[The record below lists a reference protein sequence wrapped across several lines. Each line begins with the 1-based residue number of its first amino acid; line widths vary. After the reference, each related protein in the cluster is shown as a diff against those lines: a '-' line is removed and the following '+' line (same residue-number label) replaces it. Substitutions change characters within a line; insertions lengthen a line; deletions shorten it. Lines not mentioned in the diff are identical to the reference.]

1 MQSITAN
8 TLAER
13 PIPAPKPA
21 VMPPS
26 VRLSLRA
33 NFLWNLAGNVVY
45 TACQWGMLVALAK
58 LGDAE
63 MVGQFALALAVT
75 APVFMFTNLHLR
87 GIQAT
92 DARGEHAFGQYLGL
106 RLLMT
111 AAALAVIAG
120 LAVGIG
126 ATWTTAAVIVVIGI
140 AKAAEAVS
148 DVYYGLLQKHERMD
162 RIAISMTAKGILSLL
177 ALAVTVY
184 LTQSMLWG
192 AVALALSWI
201 AVLAMYDLGSV
212 AGLCSDTATPRW
224 HARALWTLARIALP
238 LGVVMFLVSFT
249 ANVPR
254 YFIEHFQ
261 GLGELGIFA
270 AISYMVL
277 ASNRVL
283 CALGE
288 SISPRMA
295 KDYAAGDTAALRALL
310 IRLVVFGA
318 FLGGSVV
325 ALALVAGR
333 EVLTLFYRAEYAE
346 HVSVFVWV
354 AVGGIVANVASAL
367 TYGMTATRYFF
378 VQAPMFLAAGL
389 VTAAACA
396 WLVPAFDLVGA
407 AWAVAIGQAVL
418 VVGGAVVMFRA
429 LARKAR

>member
-1 MQSITAN
+1 
-8 TLAER
+8 
-13 PIPAPKPA
+13 
-21 VMPPS
+21 MPHP

-33 NFLWNLAGNVVY
+33 NFLWNLAGNVAY

-87 GIQAT
+87 GVQAT
-92 DARGEHAFGQYLGL
+92 DARGEHDFGEYLGL
-106 RLLMT
+106 RLVMT
-111 AAALAVIAG
+111 TAALAVIAG

-126 ATWTTAAVIVVIGI
+126 ATWATVAVIVAVGV

-148 DVYYGLLQKHERMD
+148 DVCYGLLQKHERMD

-192 AVALALSWI
+192 AVALALSWFS
-201 AVLAMYDLGSV
+201 VLAAYDVSSV
-212 AGLCSDTATPRW
+212 AGLDAGSITPRW
-224 HARALWTLARIALP
+224 HARALWTIARLALP
-238 LGVVMFLVSFT
+238 LGVVKFLVSFT
-249 ANVPR
+249 AIVPR

-295 KDYAAGDTAALRALL
+295 TFYAAGDKAALRALL
-310 IRLVVFGA
+310 IRLVAFGA
-318 FLGGSVV
+318 LLGGGVV

-354 AVGGIVANVASAL
+354 AVGGIVANAASAL
-367 TYGMTATRYFF
+367 TYSMTATRYFF

-396 WLVPAFDLVGA
+396 WLVPVYELVGA

-418 VVGGAVVMFRA
+418 VAGGAVVMFRA
-429 LARKAR
+429 LARKAL